1 MTQAATAASP
11 ISFIAVLQARPDM
24 RDALCEGLQAL
35 VMPTRQEPGCLDY
48 QLFELTDAPGTFYMR
63 ESFKDEL
70 ALEAHRESAHFQAF
84 AARAEAWLVKPPE
97 LIRLTAI
104 R

>member
-1 MTQAATAASP
+1 MQTTAASAP
-11 ISFIAVLQARPDM
+11 ISFIAVLKARPGQ

-84 AARAEAWLVKPPE
+84 AARAEGWMVGPPE

>member
-1 MTQAATAASP
+1 MTQDASSAPP
-11 ISFIAVLQARPDM
+11 ISFIAVLQARPGM
-24 RDALCEGLQAL
+24 RDALCDALQAL
-35 VMPTRQEPGCLDY
+35 VMPTRLEPGCLDY
-48 QLFELTDAPGTFYMR
+48 QLFELTDVSGTFYMR

-84 AARAEAWLVKPPE
+84 AAQADGWLEKPPE

-104 R
+104 H

>member
-1 MTQAATAASP
+1 MPDTSATTP
-11 ISFIAVLQARPDM
+11 ISFIAVLKARPGQ

-84 AARAEAWLVKPPE
+84 AARADGWLVAPPE